1 MNLIEEHDEPV
12 VPLMIVVRVGNRS
25 PAWLCFENP
34 VNENESR

>member
-1 MNLIEEHDEPV
+1 VNLLGEPMRLSS
-12 VPLMIVVRVGNRS
+12 PMIVMRVGNRS